1 MDIMEL
7 GAIGE
12 LVGGVAV
19 IATLIYLAIQ
29 VRQGNKT
36 GNRESYRAWVSELNK
51 VLFEPQRDPEF
62 AELFQRA
69 NRDWDSISPRDQG
82 VVNAVYSPIFML
94 IQEVFTQTEKGDAH
108 EYLARQVDAFAASI
122 LQMPGT
128 ATWWERVSSAF
139 YAPAF
144 CNHIQEVLASHDCP
158 PPLQNVLPWYVG
170 DVAGQSNADPGA

>member
-29 VRQGNKT
+29 VRQANKT
-36 GNRESYRAWVSELNK
+36 GSRESYRAWVSELNK
-51 VLFEPQRDPEF
+51 ALFEPQRDSEF
-62 AELFQRA
+62 SELFQRA
-69 NRDWDSISPRDQG
+69 NRDWDSLSPRDQG
-82 VVNAVYSPIFML
+82 IVNAVYSPIFVL
-94 IQEVFTQTEKGDAH
+94 IQEVFTQNEKGDVD
-108 EYLARQVDAFAASI
+108 EYLARQADAVAATF

-128 ATWWERVSSAF
+128 ATWWERISPTF

-144 CNHIQEVLASHDCP
+144 CDHVKEVLASQDCP
-158 PPLQNVLPWYVG
+158 PPMQDVLPWYVG
-170 DVAGQSNADPGA
+170 DVVEPPGAGSEA